1 MEHPGD
7 AEARNRSGDGAS
19 PGGVICA
26 RSPSRVTLAHL
37 RPRDDRG
44 VDVDPAHAAGASGER
59 ITWLGHAT
67 LLLEVGGA
75 RLLTDPLLR
84 DRVGHLRRH
93 AEPPPAALSEDIDA
107 VLVSHLHLDHLDVGS
122 LRRLSRRVPVLTPT
136 GGGALLRRLGF
147 ANTIELPVGDEA
159 QIGGAQVRAV
169 PAVHDGRRHP
179 LAPLADAIGFVV
191 AGAHRVYFAGD
202 TDVFDHMAQSTGP
215 LDVALLPVW
224 GWGPSLGP
232 GHMDPL
238 AAARAAALLR
248 PQIAVP
254 IHWGTFFPIGLARS
268 LGDLLVEPPLDFARH
283 AAELAPA
290 VEVRILARGE
300 TLALDAPA
308 ANAAYGSGSATG
320 AGDDTV
326 SSR

>member
-1 MEHPGD
+1 
-7 AEARNRSGDGAS
+7 
-19 PGGVICA
+19 
-26 RSPSRVTLAHL
+26 VTLAHL
-37 RPRDDRG
+37 RSGDDRG
-44 VDVDPAHAAGASGER
+44 VDVDPAQAAGAPGER

-93 AEPPPAALSEDIDA
+93 AVPPPAALSEDIDA

-122 LRRLSRRVPVLTPT
+122 LRRLSRRVPVLAPA

-147 ANTIELPVGDEA
+147 ANTVELPVGDEA

-179 LAPLADAIGFVV
+179 LAPLAEAIGFVV

-202 TDVFDHMAQSTGP
+202 TDIFDDMAQSTGP

-238 AAARAAALLR
+238 GAARAAALLR
-248 PQIAVP
+248 PRIAVP

-268 LGDLLVEPPLDFARH
+268 RGDVLVDPPLDFARH
-283 AAELAPA
+283 AAELAPG
-290 VEVRILARGE
+290 VEVRILAPGE
-300 TLALDAPA
+300 TLALDARAPA
-308 ANAAYGSGSATG
+308 RGAEAATASVPG
-320 AGDDTV
+320 AAGGHHP
-326 SSR
+326 RG